1 MRTAE
6 RIHALGKPIQ
16 QLPDF
21 PFRQVIVSFH
31 RRFAGTHNQ
40 FIHHRGIL
48 MQMHFIFL
56 NIHQISGKSIC
67 IGQSHIGRNSPN
79 DKSIAAEILN
89 GIADSPKDVHP
100 FPFPE
105 IHIAGYVQQN
115 RCQNILRQVSMAM
128 AQPAS
133 QEGIKKTFGSHW
145 EMSTTRKPSTN
156 NVINRVRSPFKVV

>member
-16 QLPDF
+16 QLSNF

-31 RRFAGTHNQ
+31 RRFTGTHNQ

-67 IGQSHIGRNSPN
+67 LGQSHIGRNSPN

-89 GIADSPKDVHP
+89 GIANSPKDVHP
-100 FPFPE
+100 FPFTE

-115 RCQNILRQVSMAM
+115 RCQDILRQVRTGIVLANQLFVQNSFVCRMLI
-128 AQPAS
+128 QNKQVIPA
-133 QEGIKKTFGSHW
+133 
-145 EMSTTRKPSTN
+145 
-156 NVINRVRSPFKVV
+156 